1 MADVNQVQ
9 DKANEAG
16 FFAAAGQLLQS
27 VRSTVNDTISV
38 VSEPL
43 MRDGMLGAAWR
54 QGADEIFQGLK
65 AFPDGI
71 EGHAS
76 GTLNNPTQ
84 GEVADARSPDKAKSL
99 DDILTMNSPYVPP
112 QDKGLDQGREM

>member
-1 MADVNQVQ
+1 VQ

-16 FFAAAGQLLQS
+16 FFASAGQLLQS
-27 VRSTVNDTISV
+27 VRSTVNDRISV

-54 QGADEIFQGLK
+54 QGTDEIFQGLK

-76 GTLNNPTQ
+76 GTLNNPTK
-84 GEVADARSPDKAKSL
+84 GEVADARRPHDAKSL
-99 DDILTMNSPYVPP
+99 DDVLAMNSPYVPP